1 MTFRKIKEK
10 RAESR
15 LIRIAENT
23 AALLLALL
31 LWLIAAQAI
40 DEPIILPTPMRVIHR
55 FFLLFREGGLF
66 ERIFFSL
73 TRIALGFFGGLSVGL
88 LLAVLSSA
96 SHTVEVLLRPYLF
109 TAKAIPVASFVVLA
123 LFWFSAEP
131 IALVISFL
139 MVLPIVYTNVLEG
152 IKATDPAMLEMA
164 EVYRLNFRRRL
175 VYLYV
180 PTIKTPLLSAC
191 RIALGLAWKAGIA
204 AEIIGIPDGSLGE
217 RLYLSKIW
225 VETDTLLAYTLV
237 IIAVS
242 LLFEKL
248 VMLFMKML
256 FRLWEKL

>member
-1 MTFRKIKEK
+1 MLTEFKEA
-10 RAESR
+10 RAQSKLVR
-15 LIRIAENT
+15 TLEN
-23 AALLLALL
+23 AVALLLALL
-31 LWLIAAQAI
+31 VWMIAALAI
-40 DEPIILPTPMRVIHR
+40 DEPIILPTPVRVIER
-55 FFLLFREGGLF
+55 FLLLFREGGLF
-66 ERIFFSL
+66 ERILFSL
-73 TRIALGFFGGLSVGL
+73 TRIALGFFGGLCAGL

-109 TAKAIPVASFVVLA
+109 TIKSIPVASFVVLA
-123 LFWFSAEP
+123 LFWFTAGP

-164 EVYRLNFRRRL
+164 EVYSLNFRRRL

-180 PTIKTPLLSAC
+180 PSIKTPLLSAC

-248 VMLFMKML
+248 VMLFMRGV

>member
-1 MTFRKIKEK
+1 MLKNIKVLRTESKLFR
-10 RAESR
+10 
-15 LIRIAENT
+15 LFEN
-23 AALLLALL
+23 LLALALAL
-31 LWLIAAQAI
+31 LVWQLAALKI
-40 DEPIILPTPMRVIHR
+40 NEPIILPTPLRVIER
-55 FFLLFREGGLF
+55 FFQLFSEGGLP
-66 ERIFFSL
+66 ERILFSL
-73 TRIALGFFGGLSVGL
+73 TRIAQGFFGGLCVGL

-109 TAKAIPVASFVVLA
+109 TIKSIPVASFVVLA
-123 LFWFSAEP
+123 LFWFTAGP
-131 IALVISFL
+131 IARVISFL

-152 IKATDPAMLEMA
+152 IKAADPAMLEMA
-164 EVYRLNFRRRL
+164 EVYRMNFRRRL

-180 PTIKTPLLSAC
+180 PTVKTPLLSAC

-248 VMLFMKML
+248 VLLFMRLL

>member
-1 MTFRKIKEK
+1 MLTKFKEA
-10 RAESR
+10 RAQSKLVR
-15 LIRIAENT
+15 TLENT
-23 AALLLALL
+23 VALLLALL
-31 LWLIAAQAI
+31 VWMIAALAI
-40 DEPIILPTPMRVIHR
+40 DEPIILPTPVRVIER
-55 FFLLFREGGLF
+55 FLLLFREGGLF
-66 ERIFFSL
+66 GRILFSL
-73 TRIALGFFGGLSVGL
+73 TRIALGFFGGLCAGL

-109 TAKAIPVASFVVLA
+109 TIKSIPVASFVVLA
-123 LFWFSAEP
+123 LFWFTAGP

-164 EVYRLNFRRRL
+164 EVYSLNFRRRL

-180 PTIKTPLLSAC
+180 PSIKTPLLSAC

-248 VMLFMKML
+248 VMLFMRGV

>member
-1 MTFRKIKEK
+1 MFKKIQKARK
-10 RAESR
+10 ESKF
-15 LIRIAENT
+15 LRIGEN
-23 AALLLALL
+23 LLALVLAL
-31 LWLIAAQAI
+31 LVWLIAANYI
-40 DEPIILPTPMRVIHR
+40 DEPIILPTPQRVIYR
-55 FFLLFREGGLF
+55 FFTLFSDGGLF

-73 TRIALGFFGGLSVGL
+73 SRIALGFVGGLCVGL
-88 LLAVLSSA
+88 VLAILSSA

-109 TAKAIPVASFVVLA
+109 TVKAIPVASFVVLA

-164 EVYRLNFRRRL
+164 DVYRLNFRRRL

-180 PTIKTPLLSAC
+180 PTVKTPLLSAC

-217 RLYLSKIW
+217 RLYLSKVW

-237 IIAVS
+237 IILVS

-248 VMLFMKML
+248 VMLFMRLL